1 MGEEEAEL
9 SEEQKQEIRE
19 AALGL
24 EGEDEGEPVDPRM
37 AAVLEAAESGDLET
51 LCSLFDQVEVNARG
65 EDGDS
70 PLHIACLYGQAAVVE
85 ECIRRGADVNVRDE
99 DDSTPLHDAA
109 AGGFEAIVAQ
119 LLLKGAS
126 TSAKD
131 NEEDTPLHHAAR
143 GGHAAAVEK
152 LLAACS
158 DRTALLQMANAAGE
172 RAVDLAENDAVRALL
187 S

>member
-1 MGEEEAEL
+1 MGEEETEL
-9 SEEQKQEIRE
+9 V
-19 AALGL
+19 
-24 EGEDEGEPVDPRM
+24 EGEGEGEPIDPRM

-51 LCSLFDQVEVNARG
+51 LCSLFDQVEVSRCTLSSRSTVITPCFTKCDLAKSTSPRLAMRDQVNARG

-85 ECIRRGADVNVRDE
+85 ECIKRGADVNARDE

-109 AGGFEAIVAQ
+109 AGGFDAIVAQ

-143 GGHAAAVEK
+143 GGHAAVVEK

-158 DRTALLQMANAAGE
+158 DRTAAQHG
-172 RAVDLAENDAVRALL
+172 
-187 S
+187 